1 MQRISSYVFG
11 DKSVSKPFES
21 WIRQQLKKFGTAE
34 RLIEELGD
42 NINEEMI
49 IQISAMGAGKW

>member
-11 DKSVSKPFES
+11 DKSVSKPFET
-21 WIRQQLKKFGTAE
+21 WIRQKLSEFDSAE
-34 RLIEELGD
+34 SLIEALGD